1 MDCPG
6 LASCTFILPLHS
18 GPLPQQTPR
27 ARVGRS
33 TDSLKGTLMKRRIT
47 LGLSALVLSLAAVAS
62 VSADAK
68 GTTVCNMEYTLKGW
82 SAFYKTSSGSGTITC
97 ENGQTAKVKISAKGG
112 GLTAG
117 EPGVRE
123 APGKSSAVADIKE
136 LFGSYANASAAAGAV
151 KSSEAQAL
159 TKGEVSLA
167 LAGEVAGVERGVT
180 CGKFPIPRRGSPR
193 PPRAC
198 TSGGPLFSE
207 IPSRCPDW

>member
-1 MDCPG
+1 
-6 LASCTFILPLHS
+6 
-18 GPLPQQTPR
+18 
-27 ARVGRS
+27 
-33 TDSLKGTLMKRRIT
+33 MKRRMI

-62 VSADAK
+62 VGAEAK

-117 EPGVRE
+117 KSEVRE
-123 APGKSSAVADIKE
+123 GHGKFSEVSDIKE
-136 LFGSYANASAAAGAV
+136 LFGTYANASAAAGAV

-167 LAGEVAGVERGVT
+167 LAGKGTGVELGISF
-180 CGKFPIPRRGSPR
+180 GKFTITRVQ
-193 PPRAC
+193 
-198 TSGGPLFSE
+198 
-207 IPSRCPDW
+207 